1 MVSCR
6 RIQIDANS
14 SPTKLNFELIKD
26 PNIKP
31 ETLKLK
37 DEKVENILELTGTK
51 QEFLNRTQL
60 SQELR
65 LTMNKLHVI
74 RTKEQP
80 TKREKIFHQL
90 DILQKANTKL
100 YKRLKKLVMKKTNN
114 TIKNGVQIQTENSRL
129 KGIQM
134 AEKHSKRC

>member
-51 QEFLNRTQL
+51 QEFLNRTPLAQA
-60 SQELR
+60 LR
-65 LTMNKLHVI
+65 STVSKQDLMKL
-74 RTKEQP
+74 KGFYMA
-80 TKREKIFHQL
+80 K
-90 DILQKANTKL
+90 D
-100 YKRLKKLVMKKTNN
+100 TN
-114 TIKNGVQIQTENSRL
+114 IQTEQQPKEWKKFLQVHSRQRAA
-129 KGIQM
+129 I
-134 AEKHSKRC
+134 

>member
-37 DEKVENILELTGTK
+37 DEKVEKILELTGTK
-51 QEFLNRTQL
+51 QEFLNRTPLAQA
-60 SQELR
+60 LR
-65 LTMNKLHVI
+65 SAVNKMYLMRLERFYMV
-74 RTKEQP
+74 
-80 TKREKIFHQL
+80 
-90 DILQKANTKL
+90 KA
-100 YKRLKKLVMKKTNN
+100 
-114 TIKNGVQIQTENSRL
+114 TIMWTTWQNKD
-129 KGIQM
+129 
-134 AEKHSKRC
+134 